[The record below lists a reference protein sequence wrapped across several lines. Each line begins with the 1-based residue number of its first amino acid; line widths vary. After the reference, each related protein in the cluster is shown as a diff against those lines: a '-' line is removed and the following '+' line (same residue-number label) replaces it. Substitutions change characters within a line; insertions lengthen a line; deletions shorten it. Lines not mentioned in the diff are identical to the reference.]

1 MTGTKI
7 AAVILTL
14 GDASAVAD
22 CVRSLDEAA
31 LPGSEIIIVRNAPRE
46 HGFEEAVRAL
56 SGKISEV
63 AVSGF
68 NTGYS
73 AGNNL
78 GLRAA
83 LGKGADY
90 ILLLNDDTVAAPDF
104 LEKLLEEA
112 GKRPEA
118 GMLGPRIFY
127 FAEKEK
133 IWFSG
138 AKFNKGNCSF
148 SFPGSDQAE
157 RDYGHFAPEESDY
170 ITGCALLVKRE
181 VIEKI
186 GPLDERFFLYWEDS
200 DWGLRARAAG
210 CKCVVVPAARIWHK
224 VSASSGGTDSPLKA
238 YHKTFSHLLFCDIH
252 ASAAKGRLLR
262 GFARDIAWLLLKA
275 SGQKRFRKA
284 WAYALAIFD
293 HYTGAKARARP
304 WLL

>member
-1 MTGTKI
+1 MECLESLNSVMTPGFGAI
-7 AAVILTL
+7 VARNGAYDAELEAAVRTASGHVGAVLFN
-14 GDASAVAD
+14 GDNIGFASGCNAGI
-22 CVRSLDEAA
+22 RKA
-31 LPGSEIIIVRNAPRE
+31 LED
-46 HGFEEAVRAL
+46 
-56 SGKISEV
+56 
-63 AVSGF
+63 
-68 NTGYS
+68 
-73 AGNNL
+73 
-78 GLRAA
+78 
-83 LGKGADY
+83 GADWV
-90 ILLLNDDTVAAPDF
+90 LLLNDDTVAAPDF

-293 HYTGAKARARP
+293 HYTGAKARAKP